1 MNGTSAQSKS
11 PVFISSLRLNC
22 AQLEAELTAMDTTDF
37 EHWMEFLATEAV
49 LVADDA
55 FRDAARFLA
64 SSPGLDAGQGEQPFW
79 PAEERVRALSDA
91 IARGRI
97 RKIDAHANTNTSS
110 VSTEAFATRSV
121 AALLLDGDQH
131 GRRAGICMPGDPL
144 MASLRP
150 LFASSCSVTAAD
162 PYLFASTQREGAIA
176 LVKACLPPVG
186 TLRLV
191 ATLPEWTY
199 RAKGATR
206 YNPNLWD
213 KKPLLASPNSFWRAT
228 RREQTE
234 LLTARLRE
242 LVDTVL
248 VDHLPS
254 QLAVTAEI
262 WLLPDWQTGF
272 HDRFISF
279 ESDNTDHDSPAIG
292 VGIGRGLA
300 ALAAPHA
307 NALPTIVCRLHQSDL
322 RFAGFSHDQQ
332 LRLQLQLRAAP

>member
-1 MNGTSAQSKS
+1 
-11 PVFISSLRLNC
+11 
-22 AQLEAELTAMDTTDF
+22 MDTTDF

-49 LVADDA
+49 LVADDS
-55 FRDAARFLA
+55 FRDVDRFLA
-64 SSPGLDAGQGEQPFW
+64 SSPGLVTNQGAHPFW
-79 PAEERVRALSDA
+79 AAEERVRALSDA

-97 RKIDAHANTNTSS
+97 RKVDAHAITDTPC

-150 LFASSCSVTAAD
+150 LFASSYSVTAAD

-176 LVKACLPPVG
+176 LVKACLPSVG
-186 TLRLV
+186 NLRLV

-199 RAKGATR
+199 RAKGASR
-206 YNPNLWD
+206 HNPNLWD

-228 RREQTE
+228 RREQAV
-234 LLTARLRE
+234 LLTARLTE
-242 LVDTVL
+242 LVDTEL
-248 VDHLPS
+248 VDHLPPK
-254 QLAVTAEI
+254 LAVTAEI
-262 WLLPDWQTGF
+262 WLLPDRQTGF

-300 ALAAPHA
+300 ALAAPHT

-322 RFAGFSHDQQ
+322 KFRGFNHSPE
-332 LRLQLQLRAAP
+332 LRLTLTLRTPP